1 MSNWMLTILICL
13 LMLGEFVFG
22 FFVMRRVGRFLEKN
36 SAQKQDLCCGKVI
49 LSGRETDEKI
59 LQTLRQFRKNHDKI
73 RIMIYDVGNKKALY
87 SAEDSDGFPAGDGGS
102 VSHAADQ

>member
-1 MSNWMLTILICL
+1 MPNWMLAILICL

-36 SAQKQDLCCGKVI
+36 KAQKQEPGSGRVI

-59 LQTLRQFRKNHDKI
+59 LQTLWQFRKNHDKI
-73 RIMIYDVGNKKALY
+73 RIMIYDVENETALC
-87 SAEDSDGFPAGDGGS
+87 SAEDSASFSADDGGS
-102 VSHAADQ
+102 VSHAAKQ

>member
-1 MSNWMLTILICL
+1 MTDWMLAILIVL

-22 FFVMRRVGRFLEKN
+22 FFVIRRVGRFLEKN
-36 SAQKQDLCCGKVI
+36 AAQKQDSCCGKVI

-73 RIMIYDVGNKKALY
+73 RIMIYDVKNETALCAAEGQAGL
-87 SAEDSDGFPAGDGGS
+87 SADDGGS